1 MIGSTAVRWMAG
13 AASAIAVLGVLRF
26 KPWASRAAGDTE
38 EARKK
43 LAVGFLPVT

>member
-13 AASAIAVLGVLRF
+13 AVMAIAVLGVLRF
-26 KPWASRAAGDTE
+26 KPWAAGAAAGSE

-43 LAVGFLPVT
+43 VTIGFLPVT